1 MTDHRPGARAAIR
14 GLIQLLTDRQPR
26 RQTRDF
32 IGDATPTPWRE
43 WREPGDC
50 PDWLAVALGAA
61 AIACLAVIV
70 FYGFWSLS
78 Q

>member
-1 MTDHRPGARAAIR
+1 MLGWWTVLDVIKQVKASARQA
-14 GLIQLLTDRQPR
+14 
-26 RQTRDF
+26 RD
-32 IGDATPTPWRE
+32 GY
-43 WREPGDC
+43 C
-50 PDWLAVALGAA
+50 PDWLAAFLGAA

>member
-32 IGDATPTPWRE
+32 IGDATPP
-43 WREPGDC
+43 PQPYSVKGDC
-50 PDWLAVALGAA
+50 PDWLALVLGA
-61 AIACLAVIV
+61 LAVAFIIGAFV
-70 FYGFWSLS
+70 AGWP
-78 Q
+78 